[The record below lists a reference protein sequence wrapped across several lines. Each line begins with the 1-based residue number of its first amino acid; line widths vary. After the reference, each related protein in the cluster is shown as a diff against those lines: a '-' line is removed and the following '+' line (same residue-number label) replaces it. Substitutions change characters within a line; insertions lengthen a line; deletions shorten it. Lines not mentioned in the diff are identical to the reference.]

1 MTERRVL
8 VLNHFA
14 VPRGEPGGTRHV
26 ELFSR
31 LDGWTYAI
39 IASRLNLTTGRPQ
52 AAEPGFV
59 PVPVLPYRN
68 NGWSRIANWA
78 SYAVSATWAALRQP
92 RPDVVYGSSPHLLAG
107 LAAWFVARVRRA
119 TFVLEIRDLWPRVL
133 VDMGQMEETSP
144 VYRLLQ
150 GLERFLY
157 RRADRIVAMATGTV
171 DVLKGMGVPEEKIA
185 YIPNGADPEDFVPS
199 ASRDELR
206 KKYGFEGLTFVYAGA
221 HGPANGLDLL
231 LDAAAC
237 TNDEKIDV
245 VLIGSGVEKERL
257 MERAAAENIQRVRF
271 LEAVPKTEMA
281 DVLAA
286 ADVGVHVLADV
297 ELFSYGVSPNKV
309 FDYMAAG
316 LPVLTNTPGV
326 VADLV
331 ESAAAGISVKPH
343 AIAEGLRRFGLLSV
357 EERARLG
364 QTGQQWIA
372 YHQSRTAM
380 ATRLERTLT
389 GMASD
394 SPDLPSAAR
403 PTHESTGQ

>member
-1 MTERRVL
+1 VNKRRVL

-31 LDGWTYAI
+31 LDGWNYTI

-78 SYAVSATWAALRQP
+78 SYAVTATWAAFRQP

-119 TFVLEIRDLWPRVL
+119 TFVLEIRDLWPRIL
-133 VDMGQMEETSP
+133 VDMGQMEESSP

-150 GLERFLY
+150 ALERFLY
-157 RRADRIVAMATGTV
+157 QRADRIVAMATGTV
-171 DVLKGMGVPEEKIA
+171 DVLKGMGVAEEKIA
-185 YIPNGADPEDFVPS
+185 YIPNGADPEDFIPT
-199 ASRDELR
+199 APRDELR
-206 KKYGFEGLTFVYAGA
+206 KKYGFERLTYVYAGA

-231 LDAAAC
+231 LDAAASV
-237 TNDEKIDV
+237 NDEDLDV

-257 MERAAAENIQRVRF
+257 MKRAAAEDIQRVRF
-271 LEAVPKTEMA
+271 LDPVPKTEMA

-297 ELFSYGVSPNKV
+297 DLFSYGVSPNKV
-309 FDYMAAG
+309 FDYMAAA
-316 LPVLTNTPGV
+316 LPVLTNSPGLV
-326 VADLV
+326 SDLV
-331 ESAAAGISVKPH
+331 EETGAGIAVGPRALSD
-343 AIAEGLRRFGLLSV
+343 GLQNFAAMNREQRINRG
-357 EERARLG
+357 RLG
-364 QTGQQWIA
+364 QGWLVDN
-372 YHQSRTAM
+372 QSRSAM
-380 ATRLERTLT
+380 AARLQSLL
-389 GMASD
+389 D
-394 SPDLPSAAR
+394 SCVNGHTSRCSHAA
-403 PTHESTGQ
+403 G